1 MAVNYA
7 QALGL
12 GGLNPT
18 AIAQQT
24 QSNAQAIEQNKMQME
39 SQRKIQELAP
49 LAAQGNADAVA
60 ELYGY
65 APGIAQGITQRYDQ
79 IAATQGTE
87 RANAIKQ
94 ATGQFLVQYK
104 QADPETRKQ
113 LTLAAEQNPLIDFDS
128 EDYQAIESG
137 NDMAVD
143 FGIIESYGLDAYKQ
157 MFGGGSTK
165 DPNSIIERQRLLQD
179 TQSDDPVVAKSAR
192 IALGLDPRAVAS
204 AESTIAERGNVG
216 QVAAVKSE
224 LKQAETEG
232 KGRAETAQVVIDEGL
247 DAAKG
252 IPTLKRSIELLKV
265 VETGGIDRAALAARQ
280 LFGVEGADEGELS
293 ANLGQAI
300 LGDLRATFGAAFT
313 EREGARL
320 EKIRANFGRSPESN
334 RRLLNQALQIAE
346 RAAKKAIKRA
356 VEREDYSTASELKNA
371 MEFEFDFDS
380 EVTPEAQQEIN
391 EYPEGTVIR
400 NPSTGEEM
408 IMRNG
413 KWEANNG

>member
-1 MAVNYA
+1 MINYA

-24 QSNAQAIEQNKMQME
+24 KSNAQAIEQNKMQME

-79 IAATQGTE
+79 IAAAQGAE

-143 FGIIESYGLDAYKQ
+143 FGIIESYGLDTYKQ
-157 MFGGGSTK
+157 MFGGDKAITPYQQEQINLEK
-165 DPNSIIERQRLLQD
+165 E
-179 TQSDDPVVAKSAR
+179 K
-192 IALGLDPRAVAS
+192 LDIR
-204 AESTIAERGNVG
+204 
-216 QVAAVKSE
+216 
-224 LKQAETEG
+224 
-232 KGRAETAQVVIDEGL
+232 
-247 DAAKG
+247 
-252 IPTLKRSIELLKV
+252 
-265 VETGGIDRAALAARQ
+265 
-280 LFGVEGADEGELS
+280 
-293 ANLGQAI
+293 
-300 LGDLRATFGAAFT
+300 
-313 EREGARL
+313 RL
-320 EKIRANFGRSPESN
+320 ENEERA
-334 RRLLNQALQIAE
+334 LALQIS
-346 RAAKKAIKRA
+346 
-356 VEREDYSTASELKNA
+356 RETNELKRQELEPKLEQNRA
-371 MEFEFDFDS
+371 NQEKAKRE
-380 EVTPEAQQEIN
+380 TEAQQESAIARFDNALETIKKIEGSQGFSAAIGARIPFIENLPGSDAQETIGLIDTLKSQSFLN
-391 EYPEGTVIR
+391 EIEQMRGMGALSNAEGAKLESAISSLNRNMKEEAFKRSLQTIR
-400 NPSTGEEM
+400 DYFTLAKERAMKKMGIAPAVT
-408 IMRNG
+408 
-413 KWEANNG
+413 EANNDPLGLGL